1 MVVSCNRIS
10 KEFVTGTVLNEVSFL
25 INEYDKVALVGVNG
39 TGKSTLLKII
49 TGELSADSGEVF
61 FAKGKTLGY
70 LAQHQALHSDA
81 TIFDIL
87 LEIKKEVLEL
97 NDKIRELEMAMNHS
111 SEEALEGMYEEYA
124 RLTHAFESKNGY
136 AYKSEITGILKGL
149 GFTEADFNRK
159 ASSLSGGQKTRL
171 HLAKILLEKPDILLL
186 DEPTN
191 HLDIDSVIW
200 LETFLRAYQGS
211 VLIVSHD
218 RYFLDKIATKVIEL
232 ENGRA
237 TIFTGNYSAYA
248 EKKKSLREHELK
260 AYLNQQKRIAH
271 EEAVIE
277 KLRSFNREKSIK
289 RAESREKLLNKIDK
303 MEKPFHFN
311 SEMKLSLNPYITSGK
326 DVLSVSQLKKSF
338 GDNTLFSDLNFEIK
352 RGERVAIIG
361 GNGTGKTTILKILN
375 GILSADFGKIKL
387 GSNVE
392 IGYYDQEHALLDS
405 ENTLFEEILDSY
417 GGLTNTEIRDL
428 LANFLFRDEDVF
440 KKISS
445 LSGGEKGRI
454 ALAKLMLSEANFLIL
469 DEPTNHLDIVSKEVL
484 EEVLSSYTG
493 TVLFVSHDRYFINK
507 VATRILDLTEK
518 QLLNYIGNYDYYL
531 LKKEDIERA
540 FLANREEKE
549 SQNEEKESLNQKDW
563 KKQKEEQ
570 AKKRKLQNELA
581 RIEEEIEVLEADNLL
596 LDEELS
602 NPEISSHA
610 GKLMELHK
618 KRTENEECLE
628 KLMERWEDVSSQ
640 ITP

>member
-218 RYFLDKIATKVIEL
+218 RYFLDKITTKVIEL

-248 EKKKSLREHELK
+248 EKKKALREHELK

-454 ALAKLMLSEANFLIL
+454 SLAKLMLSEANFLIL

-618 KRTENEECLE
+618 KRTENEERLE

>member
-248 EKKKSLREHELK
+248 EKKKALREHELK

-454 ALAKLMLSEANFLIL
+454 SLAKLMLSEANFLIL

-618 KRTENEECLE
+618 KRTENEERLE